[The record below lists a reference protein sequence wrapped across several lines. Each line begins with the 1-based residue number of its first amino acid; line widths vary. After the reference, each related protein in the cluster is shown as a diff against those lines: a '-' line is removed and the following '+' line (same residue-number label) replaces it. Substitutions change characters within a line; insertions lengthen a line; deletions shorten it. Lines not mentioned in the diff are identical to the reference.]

1 MHVTFVTGGT
11 QGDVQPMLAL
21 AVGLQNA
28 GEQVRFCA
36 HPVFE
41 AFVRRSGVPFFP
53 LSANDPRDVQRY
65 EHGRTRKSRIA
76 TLIHILRR
84 HTEQLEPERARLWE
98 ACQSTDAVVFP
109 PIAGSVYN
117 IVEHLGLPC
126 CMTWLHPQ
134 YPTRFLPSPLG
145 PPPLP
150 LGQAYNLFTHLL
162 MQSLFWLP
170 TRSWVNRWRTKTL
183 GLAPISWLGPL
194 RLMRKRQVPMLFGF
208 SPKLVSRPP
217 DWPEWLHVTGFWF
230 LERTADWS
238 PPEGLER
245 FIDAGPPPL
254 SIGFGSVIDT
264 AAEELLRNILAALS
278 ATGQRAVLVSGW
290 SNYAGP
296 LPDNVFPVE
305 SVPYDWLF
313 PRVSAAIHAAGA
325 GTVAEVLRAGIPSI
339 CVPFAGEQKF
349 YARKLE
355 DLGVAASPI
364 DPRHATMEG
373 LAAAIKHVTQ
383 DQAMRDRA
391 KSFGDIVARENGVK
405 EAVRLL
411 QDYLE
416 LDASIKIA
424 FRVKETP
431 KLAPK

>member
-41 AFVRRSGVPFFP
+41 AFVQRSGVPFFP

-65 EHGRTRKSRIA
+65 EHSRSRKSRFA

-84 HTEQLEPERARLWE
+84 HTEPGEQELGRLWD

-109 PIAGSVYN
+109 PIAGSVYH
-117 IVEHLGLPC
+117 IAERLALPC

-162 MQSLFWLP
+162 MQLLFWLP

-183 GLAPISWLGPL
+183 GLAPISRLGPL
-194 RLMRKRQVPMLFGF
+194 RLMRKRRVPMLFGF
-208 SPKLVSRPP
+208 SPELVSRPL

-230 LERTADWS
+230 LEPSGDWS
-238 PPEGLER
+238 PPEGLQH

-264 AAEELLRNILAALS
+264 AAEELLRSILEALS

-290 SNYAGP
+290 NNYTGP
-296 LPDNVFPVE
+296 LPNNVFAVK

-325 GTVAEVLRAGIPSI
+325 GTVAEALRAGIPSI

-349 YARKLE
+349 YAKKLE
-355 DLGVAASPI
+355 DLGVATSPI
-364 DPRHATMEG
+364 DRRQVTTES
-373 LAAAIKHVTQ
+373 LVAAINQVTQ
-383 DQAMRDRA
+383 DQTMRDRA
-391 KSFGDIVARENGVK
+391 KSFGGTIARENGVR

-411 QDYLE
+411 RLYLDRSPQRSSTDAE
-416 LDASIKIA
+416 LITNSY
-424 FRVKETP
+424 
-431 KLAPK
+431 